1 MGCPQRQ
8 LSPLT
13 CPWSLLLLVQPSPAS
28 SFRPFTA
35 FTCVCAGNGATAL
48 QSGILHGCARQ
59 KMGALVNGIANYG
72 FGLPAM
78 LLLAFYFREGAA
90 GLWWGITASTFL
102 QAAILQTLITRFDWQ
117 AEAERAARL
126 VHHLSSGHLLTAAF
140 SGELVAAHSAEA
152 VAPLRVRGL

>member
-1 MGCPQRQ
+1 
-8 LSPLT
+8 
-13 CPWSLLLLVQPSPAS
+13 
-28 SFRPFTA
+28 
-35 FTCVCAGNGATAL
+35 VCAGNGATAL

-59 KMGALVNGIANYG
+59 KTGALVNGIANYG